1 MLKLLLS
8 VLVFMAG
15 SVSCVQSENSNSQDA
30 DTYSNIGGHPGFAAV
45 RAILR
50 TNCSNCHIYHTLSEE
65 QLVTAGVLKLGDAA
79 NSAIYF
85 RLSGSTQGGGPKSM
99 PTGGSL
105 GITEIQQIEKWIDDA
120 Q

>member
-1 MLKLLLS
+1 MRK
-8 VLVFMAG
+8 VLFSLFILMAG

-50 TNCSNCHIYHTLSEE
+50 QNCANCHVYHTLSEE
-65 QLVTAGVLKLGDAA
+65 QMVTAGVLKLGDAA

-85 RLSGSTQGGGPKSM
+85 RLAGSTQGGGPKSM

-105 GITEIQQIEKWIDDA
+105 GIAEIQQIEKWIDDA